1 MDKKAMIPYFVHEG
15 EMVRMERIIKRL
27 WVTVILLII
36 LLVGTN
42 GAWLL
47 YESQFEYFEETT
59 TVEQSAEGDGDIIM
73 NGTGEVNVN
82 GERKADDNDNN

>member
-1 MDKKAMIPYFVHEG
+1 MENKNIPYFVHEG

-27 WVTVILLII
+27 WITVILLII

-42 GAWLL
+42 TVWIV
-47 YESQFEYFEETT
+47 YENQFEYYEETT
-59 TVEQSAEGDGDIIM
+59 VSQNAESEGDIIL

-82 GERKADDNDNN
+82 GER